1 MLLDNSKS
9 NSGREKTSVVTGNAT
24 DLQPQKKKK
33 KTKKM
38 KWCASPWQQNLKYKG
53 NGWLPSKL
61 GLLQSPTIMYK

>member
-33 KTKKM
+33 KRLKK
-38 KWCASPWQQNLKYKG
+38 WNDVQVHG
-53 NGWLPSKL
+53 NK
-61 GLLQSPTIMYK
+61 I